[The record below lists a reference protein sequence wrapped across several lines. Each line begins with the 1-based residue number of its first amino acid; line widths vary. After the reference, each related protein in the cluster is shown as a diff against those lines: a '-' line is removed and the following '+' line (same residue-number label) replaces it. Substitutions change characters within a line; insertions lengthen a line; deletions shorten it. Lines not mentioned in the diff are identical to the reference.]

1 MQLPNLAVVQVV
13 DLDHDEEVSITG
25 EHPALYLRHPS
36 YDASSAPPV
45 PGILSNS
52 DRSDRHGESFD
63 LNHLQPVLTFPVFL
77 YVFPLRLA
85 ILLLLIEAV
94 LNHWYPVVL

>member
-1 MQLPNLAVVQVV
+1 V

-52 DRSDRHGESFD
+52 DRSDMANILILNS
-63 LNHLQPVLTFPVFL
+63 NHLQPFFTFFSVFL
-77 YVFPLRLA
+77 YVFPLRL
-85 ILLLLIEAV
+85 LFFSFSFSLKLV
-94 LNHWYPVVL
+94 

>member
-1 MQLPNLAVVQVV
+1 MAVGQVV

-63 LNHLQPVLTFPVFL
+63 LG
-77 YVFPLRLA
+77 
-85 ILLLLIEAV
+85 
-94 LNHWYPVVL
+94 